1 MSTRII
7 PFIYEGQDVRTVDVD
22 GEPWFVLADIGAVLG
37 TRGRDLARMI
47 DAEDRGA
54 HFVRSPSGD
63 QEMVTVSE
71 AGLYT
76 VVIRS
81 NNPAARPF
89 RRWVT
94 TEVLPAIRRTGQY
107 GAPRELTGPELMARA
122 LIQADETIK
131 EQAAEL
137 EVARP
142 KVEVADRLLDA
153 TTDLSVQDAA
163 NALTRAGFKMGRTR
177 LFSLLRDMGWT
188 HRGAD
193 GAWRPYA
200 RHIEA
205 GRLSV
210 LPSSHYHP
218 RTGELVL
225 DPPQVRVTPKGL
237 ALIMRE
243 HDPRQLELSVPLA
256 DGGVA

>member
-1 MSTRII
+1 MSASII
-7 PFIYEGQDVRTVDVD
+7 PFTYEGHQVRTVDVD
-22 GEPWFVLADIGAVLG
+22 GEPWFVLADVGSALG

-47 DAEDRGA
+47 DPEDRGA
-54 HFVRSPSGD
+54 HIVRSPSGEQD
-63 QEMVTVSE
+63 MVTVSE

-76 VVIRS
+76 VLVRS
-81 NNPAARPF
+81 NNPAVRPF

-94 TEVLPAIRRTGQY
+94 SEVLPSIRRTGQF
-107 GAPRELTGPELMARA
+107 GAPRELSGPELMARA
-122 LIQADETIK
+122 LIQADATIK
-131 EQAAEL
+131 EQSAEL
-137 EVARP
+137 EAARP

-153 TTDLSVQDAA
+153 TTDMSVQDAA
-163 NALTRAGFKMGRTR
+163 NSLTRDGFKIGRTR
-177 LFSLLRDMGWT
+177 LFNLLGEIGWT

-237 ALIMRE
+237 AQLLLE
-243 HDPRQLELSVPLA
+243 HGPRQSELQ
-256 DGGVA
+256 VAIVEGEAA